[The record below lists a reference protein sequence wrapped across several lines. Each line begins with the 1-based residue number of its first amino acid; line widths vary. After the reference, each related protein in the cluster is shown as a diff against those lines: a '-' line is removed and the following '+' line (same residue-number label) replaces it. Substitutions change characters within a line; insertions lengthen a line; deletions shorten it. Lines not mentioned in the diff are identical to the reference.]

1 MTEHNGSASGT
12 ETKVS
17 EHRRRPL
24 GADERREVSIAG
36 APGRRGAER
45 PHSESRVQR
54 SELGVE
60 Q

>member
-1 MTEHNGSASGT
+1 MTEHNGSGSLT

-24 GADERREVSIAG
+24 GAEE
-36 APGRRGAER
+36 
-45 PHSESRVQR
+45 R